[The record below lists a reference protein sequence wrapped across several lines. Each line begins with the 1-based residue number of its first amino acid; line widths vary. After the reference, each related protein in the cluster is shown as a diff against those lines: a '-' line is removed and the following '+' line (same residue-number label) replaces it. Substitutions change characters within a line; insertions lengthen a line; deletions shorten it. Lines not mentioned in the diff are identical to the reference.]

1 MPRTADLLYD
11 SGRQITPVEDV
22 SDSLFLTRRD
32 AGSDKAVRYLVLL
45 VLSAVIAGGGVVT
58 DSTATV
64 IGAMIVAPLATPI
77 MAVGLAIVMVR
88 PAQVARNTGIVAA
101 SVVAVVLIGVLFGF
115 LLEPFEYAANGQI
128 TGRVSPSLT
137 DLLVA
142 IATGLVGA
150 YAASRNDLSGVLP
163 GVAIAISLVPP
174 LVVVGVCLQGLQWSF
189 AFGAF
194 TLFLANAI
202 AMIVSAVLVFTIAGY
217 GDFAR
222 IERSETRRALAIVI
236 GLLVLLLIP
245 LGYFG
250 FRSAAQAAVV
260 VQGRDAATQWLQ
272 GSGFR
277 VTSVDLV
284 DDVLNVKVLGTGEL
298 PPLSGFDDLFD
309 PPPFASVQVV
319 VLESSGRELDL
330 GTFS

>member
-1 MPRTADLLYD
+1 MPRAADLLYD
-11 SGRQITPVEDV
+11 NGRQITPVVDV
-22 SDSLFLTRRD
+22 SGSLFLVTREGGRD
-32 AGSDKAVRYLVLL
+32 KTVRYLVLL

-88 PAQVARNTGIVAA
+88 PGQVARNTAIVAA
-101 SVVAVVLIGVLFGF
+101 SVVAVVSIGVLFGF
-115 LLEPFEYAANGQI
+115 LLEPFQYAANGQI

-142 IATGLVGA
+142 VATGLVGA
-150 YAASRNDLSGVLP
+150 YAASRDDLSGVLP

-174 LVVVGVCLQGLQWSF
+174 LVVVGVCLQGMEWSF

-222 IERSETRRALAIVI
+222 LDRSQTRRALTIVI
-236 GLLVLLLIP
+236 SLMVLLVIP
-245 LGYFG
+245 LAYFG
-250 FRSAAQAAVV
+250 VHSAARAAVV

-277 VTSVDLV
+277 VTSVELV

-298 PPLSGFDDLFD
+298 PPLSGFDALFD

-319 VLESSGRELDL
+319 VLESSGREVDL